1 MKGSLIVVSF
11 FLAGVLSARQGWVS
25 ACLTDE
31 SVSRYIL
38 YGLMFFVGMSVGG
51 DGQVVR
57 TVREQG
63 IRILLL
69 PFGTMIGTFAGVA
82 AVSLFVSRTLTDC
95 LAVGAG
101 FGYYS
106 LSSLFITQYKG
117 AELGMVA
124 LMANI
129 LREIVTLLFA
139 PLFAVLFGKYA
150 PISAGGATSMDST
163 LPVIAKTVG
172 PELVI
177 VSIVHGIVVD
187 FSVPFWVAFFCSF

>member
-1 MKGSLIVVSF
+1 MKGSLTVVAF
-11 FLAGVLSARQGWVS
+11 FFIGLLSARQGWIPDS
-25 ACLTDE
+25 WADE
-31 SVSRYIL
+31 SISRYIL
-38 YGLMFFVGMSVGG
+38 YGLMFFVGMSIGG
-51 DGQVVR
+51 DTKVVR

-63 IRILLL
+63 VRMLLL
-69 PFGTMIGTFAGVA
+69 PAGTMAGTFAGVA
-82 AVSLFVSRTLTDC
+82 VASLFVSRTLADC

-106 LSSLFITQYKG
+106 LSSLFITEYKG

-124 LMANI
+124 LIANI

-139 PLFAVLFGKYA
+139 PLLVVLFGKYA

>member
-1 MKGSLIVVSF
+1 
-11 FLAGVLSARQGWVS
+11 
-25 ACLTDE
+25 
-31 SVSRYIL
+31 
-38 YGLMFFVGMSVGG
+38 
-51 DGQVVR
+51 
-57 TVREQG
+57 
-63 IRILLL
+63 
-69 PFGTMIGTFAGVA
+69 
-82 AVSLFVSRTLTDC
+82 
-95 LAVGAG
+95 
-101 FGYYS
+101 
-106 LSSLFITQYKG
+106 
-117 AELGMVA
+117 MVA

-187 FSVPFWVAFFCSF
+187 FSVPFWA